1 MRRWLGVVLAVSA
14 PGAARADWPRA
25 AAAAAVAD
33 PARALRWTALPAWI
47 APSPVLPREALAALD
62 AAEVTPAVLQSRAVV
77 LRLLAR
83 PDDAERA
90 LADARA
96 RLGGGLTDPDAML
109 TAAWLDARRSNFA
122 DAVPVARAAMARLPA
137 TSEALTL
144 TVARWSLAR
153 GPDGLADARALIE
166 SLRVVG
172 ASSPRAAA
180 LAVLVLARGGD
191 EPGAQALALAL
202 GPALAPP
209 LAEPHPADRQ
219 DPAFPEQVNA
229 VGVALLLAGRAD
241 EAAPLLRRVSDQTP
255 PGWRAF
261 QERMLLRAARGGRDR
276 AYTPGR

>member
-1 MRRWLGVVLAVSA
+1 MRWLLGVILAVCA
-14 PGAARADWPRA
+14 PGVARADWPRA
-25 AAAAAVAD
+25 AVAARED
-33 PARALRWTALPAWI
+33 PARALRWTLLPAWI
-47 APSPVLPREALAALD
+47 APSPVLPREALTALD
-62 AAEVTPAVLQSRAVV
+62 AAEVTPSVLQSRALV

-96 RLGGGLTDPDAML
+96 RLGGGLDDPDAML

-122 DAVPVARAAMARLPA
+122 GAVPVARAAMVRLPA

-144 TVARWSLAR
+144 TVTRWSLAR
-153 GPDGLADARALIE
+153 GPEGLPEARALLDG
-166 SLRVVG
+166 LRLVG

-191 EPGAQALALAL
+191 EPGAQALAQAL

-229 VGVALLLAGRAD
+229 VGVALLLAGRPA
-241 EAAPLLRRVSDQTP
+241 EAAPLLRRALEQTP
-255 PGWRAF
+255 PGWRGF
-261 QERMLLRAARGGRDR
+261 QQRMLLRAGR
-276 AYTPGR
+276 

>member
-1 MRRWLGVVLAVSA
+1 MRRWLGVVLAVCA
-14 PGAARADWPRA
+14 PVLARAEWPQTARA
-25 AAAAAVAD
+25 APVD
-33 PARALRWTALPAWI
+33 PLRTLRWPQMSAWI
-47 APSPVLPREALAALD
+47 APSPVLPREALATLE
-62 AAEVTPAVLQSRAVV
+62 AAEASPAVLQSRAVA

-122 DAVPVARAAMARLPA
+122 DAVPVARAAMMRLAA

-153 GPDGLADARALIE
+153 GPEGLADARALLDG
-166 SLRVVG
+166 LRVVG
-172 ASSPRAAA
+172 ACSPRAAA
-180 LAVLVLARGGD
+180 LQVLVLARGGD
-191 EPGAQALALAL
+191 EPAAQSLAQAL

-219 DPAFPEQVNA
+219 DPAFPEQINA
-229 VGVALLLAGRAD
+229 VGVALLLAGRAAD
-241 EAAPLLRRVSDQTP
+241 AGPLLRRAAEQTP

-261 QERMLLRAARGGRDR
+261 QQRMSLRAPR
-276 AYTPGR
+276 